1 MGMPGCGKTTLG
13 KKLSKITGYDFI
25 DTDLLIE
32 KRIGLP
38 IKKIFNKKGEK
49 YFRILER
56 DLLCEI
62 KNYKNHIISTGGGFP
77 IYNDNMEVLNN
88 LGLTV
93 FLNVPI
99 EELMKRN
106 LTKRPLL
113 VEDVEEK
120 LKELYKIR
128 SPIYNKAKLT
138 VDNYNISLDEVAKS
152 IIDKMK

>member
-1 MGMPGCGKTTLG
+1 MPGCGKTTLG
-13 KKLSKITGYDFI
+13 KKLSKSTGYNFI

-32 KRIGLP
+32 KKVGLS
-38 IKKIFNKKGEK
+38 ITGIFKKNGEK
-49 YFRILER
+49 YFRILEKN
-56 DLLCEI
+56 LLCEI
-62 KNYKNHIISTGGGFP
+62 KNYENHIISTGGGFP
-77 IYNDNMEVLNN
+77 IYNDNMEVLNS

-93 FLNVPI
+93 FLKVPI

-113 VEDVEEK
+113 VGNMEEK

-128 SPIYNKAKLT
+128 LPIYNKAKLI
-138 VDNYNISLDEVAKS
+138 VDNYNISLDEIIKS